1 MPYTTS
7 TINIRTNKK
16 QKKKKKLTKNLNET
30 DKAYSDSD
38 SYSLYTIT
46 PQISILQGCT
56 GALPEEYQSY

>member
-1 MPYTTS
+1 MAYTTS

-16 QKKKKKLTKNLNET
+16 PNKKLTKTLNET

-46 PQISILQGCT
+46 PQISIIQGCT
-56 GALPEEYQSY
+56 GAVPEEYQS

>member
-1 MPYTTS
+1 MAYTTS

-16 QKKKKKLTKNLNET
+16 PKKKLTKSLNET

-56 GALPEEYQSY
+56 GAVPEEYQS